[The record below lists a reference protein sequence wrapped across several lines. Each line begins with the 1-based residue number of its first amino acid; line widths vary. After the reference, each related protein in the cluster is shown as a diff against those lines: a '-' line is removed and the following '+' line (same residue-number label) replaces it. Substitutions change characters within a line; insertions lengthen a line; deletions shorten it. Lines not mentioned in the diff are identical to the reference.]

1 MRDGLP
7 GAAYFEEYMMKKIG
21 IIFLICM
28 LMLLTG
34 CGEKEKD
41 PTKEEIIK
49 ISITPMPSPTPAPS
63 ELAPEAVVTEGNLTM
78 VNEYLANNSENDI
91 RRSESSGE

>member
-1 MRDGLP
+1 
-7 GAAYFEEYMMKKIG
+7 MKKIG
-21 IIFLICM
+21 IIFLACM
-28 LMLLTG
+28 LMILPG

-63 ELAPEAVVTEGNLTM
+63 ELAPAAVVTEGNLTM
-78 VNEYLANNSENDI
+78 VNEYLANNIEEIANDDVMAEEGA
-91 RRSESSGE
+91 ESSEE